1 MSWNNKVIWTE
12 GMFLRPQ
19 HFQQL
24 DRNSQAWIESRCG
37 GLGHFTWG
45 ISELDVD
52 EQLLTLGKFSI
63 TSCQGIFPDG
73 TPFNIPAHHPAP
85 KPLNIPVETK
95 DQLLYLV
102 LPVNRITAHEVSS
115 DNSVDELSR
124 YKLQEI
130 EVRDI
135 HTDSEIS
142 NATIQSAELY
152 TQLRLSSHKLDA
164 YVVIPIARVI
174 ERKSDKQVILDKKFI
189 PTCLHCSASTQLHSY
204 IDELN
209 GTMNHRAEALA
220 QRLVSPGAGGT
231 SEIID
236 FLLLQIINRYQ
247 PLFTHFVS
255 LSKLH
260 PETLFQVLIQVTGEL
275 STITEISHRP
285 EPFPLYDHENLT
297 ESFEPV
303 MLSLRKALDWTS
315 ESRAIPIPLEKYKHG
330 IQTASIHD
338 PELLQSAEFVLAVSA
353 QLPTAKLQTNF
364 PRQITIA
371 TADKLRDLVMSQV
384 PGIQLHTLAAAPRQ
398 IPYHK
403 GKTYFELEKNNE
415 LWKELE
421 QTGSLALHISGDYP
435 ELELELWAIRG

>member
-19 HFQQL
+19 HFQQQ
-24 DRNSQAWIESRCG
+24 DRNVQTWIESRCG

-45 ISELDVD
+45 ISELDID

-73 TPFNIPAHHPAP
+73 TPFNIPEHHPAP
-85 KPLNIPVETK
+85 EPLNIPIEIK

-102 LPVNRITAHEVSS
+102 LPVNRIASREVSS
-115 DNSVDELSR
+115 ENNDDELSR

-135 HTDSEIS
+135 HTDSEII
-142 NATIQSAELY
+142 NATIQSAELC
-152 TQLRLSSHKLDA
+152 TQIRLSSDKLDA

-189 PTCLHCSASTQLHSY
+189 PTSLYCSASTQLSSY
-204 IDELN
+204 IDEIN
-209 GTMNHRAEALA
+209 GIMNHRGEALA
-220 QRLVSPGAGGT
+220 QRLVSPGAGGA

-275 STITEISHRP
+275 
-285 EPFPLYDHENLT
+285 
-297 ESFEPV
+297 
-303 MLSLRKALDWTS
+303 
-315 ESRAIPIPLEKYKHG
+315 
-330 IQTASIHD
+330 
-338 PELLQSAEFVLAVSA
+338 
-353 QLPTAKLQTNF
+353 
-364 PRQITIA
+364 
-371 TADKLRDLVMSQV
+371 
-384 PGIQLHTLAAAPRQ
+384 
-398 IPYHK
+398 
-403 GKTYFELEKNNE
+403 
-415 LWKELE
+415 
-421 QTGSLALHISGDYP
+421 
-435 ELELELWAIRG
+435 